1 MLVLGILNYMPNLNL
16 RSPIPMW
23 CIGWVLLLLGAA
35 TSVRAAESL
44 MAVLEHVHQ
53 NHPRLQASRNNLL
66 AVHEQV
72 PSALAA
78 FLPRVSVS
86 AELGRTSYEREYF
99 SDVILCRNIGS
110 SEILA
115 NFGRSIT
122 PDQET
127 ACINSNGQV
136 EQAGDSKIETF
147 YGENAKTN
155 PSYIR
160 RSATGR
166 LNLFRSGADLAQYRS
181 AHHLVDRQEALYRNV
196 EQEILLQGI
205 QAYLQVHLARRTI
218 GYRESNLEALR
229 ERARVTR
236 NQFEIQD
243 KTLAD
248 LEQVRARVAVALADL
263 ALAKAAAAQAEA
275 TFLRVVGRMPGET
288 LAEVESASDIP
299 PSLEQ
304 AVGVAQTANPRV
316 RTARAAWMSANAQ
329 ARRTLAANG
338 GPTVDFVSQIS
349 ENHSREKLVGDTTQ
363 WSMAFQLSVPIYQG
377 GAVGA
382 AVRQARHSAEQS
394 RSEYLDEVR
403 ATRESVTRAWED
415 YLASKA
421 RKDALE
427 EAARA
432 AQVALATVRLEVE
445 VGQRLVV
452 DELDA
457 ARDLVN
463 NQVTLEQASRDWL
476 LAGYQLRR
484 HTGALTASSL
494 GLADH
499 MPQRKGFTADMLAP
513 TPYQLWRHRGVYR
526 GAE

>member
-78 FLPRVSVS
+78 FLPRVSFS

-99 SDVILCRNIGS
+99 SDVSLCRNIGTNQIFNLGTS
-110 SEILA
+110 VSDDERA
-115 NFGRSIT
+115 
-122 PDQET
+122 
-127 ACINSNGQV
+127 ACLTSNGTV
-136 EQAGDSKIETF
+136 EEVGDSKIETF

-166 LNLFRSGADLAQYRS
+166 LNLFRSGADLAQYRG

-263 ALAKAAAAQAEA
+263 ALAKASAAQAEA
-275 TFLRVVGRMPGET
+275 TFLRVVGRMPSET
-288 LAEVESASDIP
+288 LAEVESAPDIP

-304 AVGVAQTANPRV
+304 AVGAAQTANPRV

-338 GPTVDFVSQIS
+338 GPSVDFVSQIS

-363 WSMAFQLSVPIYQG
+363 WSMAFQLNVPIYQG
-377 GAVGA
+377 GAVGS

-421 RKDALE
+421 RRDALE

-499 MPQRKGFTADMLAP
+499 MPQRKGFTAEMLAP

-526 GAE
+526 EAE